1 MATVKDDD
9 NFARLVTD
17 PTTKWCRARLLHAMA
32 NAARQ
37 GVLDEVV
44 GELVALDSESEEVL
58 ERLLEGLV
66 DTGWLKSPDDRLV
79 P

>member
-66 DTGWLKSPDDRLV
+66 DTGWLESPDDRLV